1 MTRVAGIPIVAAA
14 AAGFLLFAGVPVLA
28 DSQAI
33 DFSRDIRP
41 ILTDICFACHGPDEN
56 SREGVLRLDLKDEVF
71 GDREGTLAVVPG
83 EPEKSELYRRL
94 STNNEDE
101 RMPPVDHA
109 HQLTQEQIGLFRRW
123 IEDGAEWQE
132 HWAFIA
138 PVRPSLPQVS
148 DSLWSRNAVDRF
160 VLGRLDSEGL
170 SPSPEAD
177 KTTLIRRVTLDLTGL
192 PPTLAEID
200 AFCADTSPTAY
211 DKLVDR
217 LLSSPHYAEHM
228 TRFWLDAARYGDTHG
243 LHLDNERSLWPYRDW
258 VLRAFN
264 SNMPFDQFTIEQ
276 IAGDLLPEPTR
287 DQLIATG
294 FSRCNV
300 TTGEGGA
307 IDEEF
312 RVRYVVDRVE
322 TMGTVW
328 MGLTLGCAVCHEH
341 KFDPFTQKDFYQ
353 FFAYFNN
360 VAEKGMDENALLPPP
375 YTRLTTPEQAT
386 RMKELR
392 KQIGDASNAI
402 EVELTKINLDEP
414 ARAEA
419 FRKWKETQ
427 QSKND
432 VSLPKNVRSAVRLPA
447 QERSEDQNKL
457 LREYFVKRA
466 DPNTSPIFEP
476 LVKQLDG
483 RNEQLIKLEA
493 SITGTMVM
501 RERKQPR
508 ETFVLTRGEYD
519 KPGEKVEPNVPAS
532 LPPLPTSAPSNRLG
546 LALWLVDPAHPL
558 SARVAINRFW
568 QQSFGTGIVKT
579 AEDFGSQG
587 EWPSHPKLLDWLACE
602 FVASDW
608 NVKHLQRLIVTS
620 ATYRQSSSG
629 TPESFQKD
637 HENRLLARGP
647 RLRVDA
653 ETIRDS
659 ALAVSGLLV
668 TEFGGKS
675 VRPYQPD
682 GLWKTIA
689 YPKST
694 TSTFTRDS
702 GGKLYRRSLY
712 TFWKRTSPPPSMQ
725 TFDAPS
731 REKCSVRRART
742 NTPLQA
748 LALMNDEQFVEAA
761 RHLATRMMTEAGPD
775 ASDRVVFAFRLATAR
790 APHEEETRILLD
802 LYRAH
807 REEYR
812 NDSKAALEL
821 VTVGAS
827 QYDETL
833 DVAELA
839 AWTMVANTILNLN
852 ESITKG

>member
-1 MTRVAGIPIVAAA
+1 MTHVAGIPIITAA
-14 AAGFLLFAGVPVLA
+14 AAGFLLFSGEPVLA
-28 DSQAI
+28 ERHAV

-56 SREGVLRLDLKDEVF
+56 SREGVLRLDLKAEVF
-71 GDREGTLAVVPG
+71 SDREGLVAIVPG
-83 EPEKSELYRRL
+83 EPDKSDLYRRL
-94 STNNEDE
+94 STTDEDE
-101 RMPPVDHA
+101 RMPPVDYA
-109 HQLTQEQIGLFRRW
+109 HQLTQEQIELFRRW
-123 IEDGAEWQE
+123 IEEGAEWQE

-148 DSLWSRNAVDRF
+148 EPSWSQNAVDRF

-200 AFCADTSPTAY
+200 AFCADKAPTAY
-211 DKLVDR
+211 EKLVDR
-217 LLSSPHYAEHM
+217 LLGSPHYAEHM

-276 IAGDLLPEPTR
+276 LAGDLLPEPTR
-287 DQLIATG
+287 DQLVATG

-300 TTGEGGA
+300 TTSEGGS

-360 VAEKGMDENALLPPP
+360 IAEKGMDGNALLPPP

-386 RMKELR
+386 QLQELR
-392 KQIGDASNAI
+392 RQVADASKAI
-402 EVELTKINLDEP
+402 EEELAKINLDEP
-414 ARAEA
+414 ARMEA
-419 FRKWKETQ
+419 FREWQEEQ
-427 QSKND
+427 REKNG
-432 VSLPKNVRSAVRLPA
+432 VSLPREVRSAVRLQA
-447 QERSEDQNKL
+447 EKQSDDQRKL
-457 LREYFVKRA
+457 LRDYFVKQA

-476 LVKQLDG
+476 LVKQLG
-483 RNEQLIKLEA
+483 ERKEQFTKIEA

-501 RERKQPR
+501 REREKPR
-508 ETFVLTRGEYD
+508 ETFVLMRGEYD
-519 KPGEKVEPNVPAS
+519 KPGEMVEPNVPAS
-532 LPPLPTSAPSNRLG
+532 LPPLPTSAPPNRLG

-558 SARVAINRFW
+558 SARVTVNRFW

-602 FVASDW
+602 FVASGW
-608 NVKHLQRLIVTS
+608 NIKHLQRLIVSS
-620 ATYRQSSSG
+620 ATYRQSSRG
-629 TPESFQKD
+629 TPESFRKD
-637 HENRLLARGP
+637 QENRLLARGP
-647 RLRVDA
+647 RIRVDA
-653 ETIRDS
+653 EMIRDT

-668 TEFGGKS
+668 NEFGGKS

-689 YPKST
+689 YPTST
-694 TSTFTRDS
+694 TSTFAPDS

-761 RHLATRMMTEAGPD
+761 RHLATRMMTEAGPE

-790 APHEEETRILLD
+790 APHDEETRILLD
-802 LYRAH
+802 LYQAH
-807 REEYR
+807 REEYQS
-812 NDSKAALEL
+812 DGEAALEL
-821 VTVGAS
+821 VGVGAS
-827 QYDETL
+827 QYDGTL

-839 AWTMVANTILNLN
+839 AWTMVANAILNLN